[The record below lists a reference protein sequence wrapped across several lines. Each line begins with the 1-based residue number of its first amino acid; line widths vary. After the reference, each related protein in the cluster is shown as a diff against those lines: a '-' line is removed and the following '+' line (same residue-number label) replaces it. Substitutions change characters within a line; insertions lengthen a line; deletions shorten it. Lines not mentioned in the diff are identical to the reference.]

1 MTARRLRAPATDGGM
16 LVDPPW
22 GQALGLAASNNDRL
36 SAWDYDVQGRSG
48 DAPPRRRPAAR
59 SSSWRASSSAAMVW
73 GIRRRPSRRPGASHV
88 PLIVTGHQPELFH
101 PGVWVKNFAAS
112 AIARSCGG
120 IALNLIV
127 DNDIPKDSS
136 IRVPTLRDGR
146 VRTVAVEFDEW
157 QGEIPYE
164 DWKVRHE
171 SSFAAFPERVH
182 EALNGLIADPLL
194 DDFWPRVIRRRGEV
208 DAVGLRF
215 SLARR
220 EIEAAWGVTNLELPL
235 GLLCQTDSFLWF
247 ASHLIAQLPRYQQ
260 IHNACLA
267 EYRAA
272 HHIRSRHHPVAAL
285 TGQDEWLE
293 APFWAWRAAQP
304 RRRALAGA
312 PTGSDRRSADRRRG
326 RDPGEPPAVPRWRSV
341 LCGRTAPR
349 PGGAVGP
356 PAHPGPHHHDVRPAV
371 PRRPVHPRNRRGE
384 IRRAGRRGHRAASSA
399 SSRRPTWPCRMTLH
413 LGLPIDPATPDDLAA
428 VERQLRDLTF
438 NPDRHLHE
446 PYPDE
451 LRSLISAK
459 RAAVAGPV
467 TSRRERVARAM
478 AIRRNNEAMQPWVEG
493 MRSDL
498 AIEAADPSGG
508 GCDPTGS
515 LATASLPRSSTRA
528 AGLSR
533 SSAVSAACPSPGRI
547 PSRRS
552 PAADGTVEKTGWS
565 G

>member
-1 MTARRLRAPATDGGM
+1 MTSRVGQRRASAP
-16 LVDPPW
+16 
-22 GQALGLAASNNDRL
+22 
-36 SAWDYDVQGRSG
+36 
-48 DAPPRRRPAAR
+48 RPAAR
-59 SSSWRASSSAAMVW
+59 SSRWWRDFL
-73 GIRRRPSRRPGASHV
+73 RRHGLGDSPETITAPGASHV

-120 IALNLIV
+120 ISLNLIV

-171 SSFAAFPERVH
+171 SSFEAFPERVH
-182 EALNGLIADPLL
+182 EPLNGLIADPLL

-304 RRRALAGA
+304 RRRALLA
-312 PTGSDRRSADRRRG
+312 RRRG
-326 RDPGEPPAVPRWRSV
+326 PTVDLRIAGEDEILASLPLSPDGEACCAVERLRDLAARSVRLRTRALTTTMFARLFLGDLFIHGIGGAKYDELGDEVTRRFLGFEPPAYLALS
-341 LCGRTAPR
+341 
-349 PGGAVGP
+349 
-356 PAHPGPHHHDVRPAV
+356 
-371 PRRPVHPRNRRGE
+371 
-384 IRRAGRRGHRAASSA
+384 
-399 SSRRPTWPCRMTLH
+399 MTLH

-451 LRSLISAK
+451 LRNLISA
-459 RAAVAGPV
+459 RRSAVEGPV
-467 TSRRERVARAM
+467 KSRRERVARAM
-478 AIRRNNEAMQPWVEG
+478 VIRRTNEAMQPWVEG

-498 AIEAADPSGG
+498 AMRRQTLRAAVRSNRIARNRDFASVLHSGSRLEQVLGSIGRLSLPGTDSLSALSGG
-508 GCDPTGS
+508 
-515 LATASLPRSSTRA
+515 
-528 AGLSR
+528 
-533 SSAVSAACPSPGRI
+533 
-547 PSRRS
+547 
-552 PAADGTVEKTGWS
+552 
-565 G
+565 